1 MAKTSASESPNGVV
15 KMAGS
20 LERAMAAA
28 RSAVENQAQDLLIL
42 DLREQTPLFDYFVLA
57 TGRSGRQIRAIAD
70 DIEEVLKKQ
79 FRDRR
84 LSVEGY
90 SESRWIV
97 LDFGD
102 IVIHLF
108 DPQAREFYRL
118 EDLWA
123 DAKRVA
129 LEPTGK

>member
-1 MAKTSASESPNGVV
+1 
-15 KMAGS
+15 
-20 LERAMAAA
+20 MAAA

-42 DLREQTPLFDYFVLA
+42 DLREQTPLFDYFVVA

-70 DIEEVLKKQ
+70 DIEDVLKKQ
-79 FRDRR
+79 FHDRR